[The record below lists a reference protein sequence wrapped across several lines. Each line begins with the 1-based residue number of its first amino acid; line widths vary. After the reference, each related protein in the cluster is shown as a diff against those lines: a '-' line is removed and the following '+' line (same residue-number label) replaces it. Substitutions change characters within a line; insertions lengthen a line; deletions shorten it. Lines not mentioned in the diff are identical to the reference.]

1 MSFVIRK
8 GVSTGRLTTPPE
20 VGKKFILFCFRTKRY
35 DIMLQFWKLGG
46 RLITADHVKNK
57 NKLNTFINII

>member
-1 MSFVIRK
+1 MGFTLRK

-35 DIMLQFWKLGG
+35 DIMFQFWGIGG
-46 RLITADHVKNK
+46 RLITADHIKSE
-57 NKLNTFINII
+57 NKLNKFINLI